1 MKKTTSV
8 LSRLKVPTKTI
19 VYQVRLDGTTW
30 KQSFK
35 TLEEA
40 TEYKSTSIRFKKEGY
55 IAKITTERVS

>member
-40 TEYKSTSIRFKKEGY
+40 TLTILRN
-55 IAKITTERVS
+55 

>member
-1 MKKTTSV
+1 MKTTTSL
-8 LSRLKVPTKTI
+8 LSRLKVPKKTI

-40 TEYKSTSIRFKKEGY
+40 TEFKSKSIRFKKEGY
-55 IAKITTERVS
+55 IVKITTERLS

>member
-1 MKKTTSV
+1 MKTTTSL
-8 LSRLKVPTKTI
+8 LSRLKVPKKKI

-40 TEYKSTSIRFKKEGY
+40 TEFKSKSIRFKKEGY
-55 IAKITTERVS
+55 IVKITTERLS